1 MGDNKNMLFWLG
13 GKMKMKSTIV
23 TTTLIAVFLLAG
35 GVLLLY
41 PKSHKSPAGDVI
53 RNPNWAKPISL
64 EGVPNLHQID
74 VNVYRSA
81 QPTVEG
87 FKNLEKLG
95 IKTVINLRAVHSD
108 KDETAGL
115 NLRCEDIS
123 FKSWHPEQEDIIKF
137 IKIIQNKE
145 NGPFLIHCQ
154 HGADRTGMMSAIYRM
169 YVQGWTKEDAIDEM
183 KNGGFGFHSVWQNIV
198 EYLEG
203 INIEKIRQ
211 DANEPNK

>member
-1 MGDNKNMLFWLG
+1 
-13 GKMKMKSTIV
+13 MKTKSNVV
-23 TTTLIAVFLLAG
+23 TTILIAAFLLTG
-35 GVLLLY
+35 VVLLLY
-41 PKSHKSPAGDVI
+41 SKNEKFPAGDVI
-53 RNPNWAKPISL
+53 RNPKWAKPISL

-81 QPTVEG
+81 QPTVAG
-87 FKNLEKLG
+87 FENLKKFG
-95 IKTVINLRAVHSD
+95 IKTVINLRAFHSD

-115 NLRCEDIS
+115 NLSCEEIS
-123 FKSWHPEQEDIIKF
+123 FKTWHPEQEDIIKF

-169 YVQGWTKEDAIDEM
+169 YFQNWTKENAMDEM

-203 INIEKIRQ
+203 LNLEKIRQ
-211 DANEPNK
+211 DANTPNK